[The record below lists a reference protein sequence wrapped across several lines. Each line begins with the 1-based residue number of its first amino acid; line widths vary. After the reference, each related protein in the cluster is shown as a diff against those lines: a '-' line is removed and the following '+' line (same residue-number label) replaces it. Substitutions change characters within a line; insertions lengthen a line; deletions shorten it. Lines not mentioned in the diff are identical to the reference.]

1 MHQNNTTFSGN
12 EGVTVPHRLQTDIDH
27 APRWQDVLQA
37 PAFQELMKKKK
48 AFILPSV
55 VFFSV
60 FYLAWPIL
68 GGFTTLLDAPTIGE
82 MPLAYVYGFSQ
93 FPLML
98 ILLSLYRRQASK
110 WDDLAQQALA
120 EATERRVG

>member
-1 MHQNNTTFSGN
+1 MDKNNSSSSGN
-12 EGVTVPHRLQTDIDH
+12 EGVTVPHRPQSDIDN
-27 APRWQDVLQA
+27 APHWQEVLQA

-48 AFILPSV
+48 AFIIPSV
-55 VFFSV
+55 IFFTI

-68 GGFTTLLDAPTIGE
+68 GGFTTLMDGPAIGE

-93 FPLML
+93 FPMML

-120 EATERRVG
+120 EATERRMG